1 MELETINYFKFV
13 LALLFVLGLIGGFA
27 IIAKRTGLGNRGP
40 IVRGKSKRLS
50 IIETMVL
57 DPKRR
62 VVLVQCDN
70 SEHLLLLGTN
80 NEQVIDNG
88 PGDKD
93 LSDLKS
99 RQPSFL
105 KAIEK
110 PQPLAG

>member
-27 IIAKRTGLGNRGP
+27 IIAKRAGLGNRGP

-62 VVLVQCDN
+62 VVLIQCDK
-70 SEHLLLLGTN
+70 SEHLILLGTN
-80 NEQVIDNG
+80 NEQVIDHG

-99 RQPSFL
+99 PQPPFL